1 MNLLDFVKP
10 LQEELRQL
18 LNMAG
23 YSSIEEYMSM
33 QELRVETNEEKIAFV
48 LGQMSIID
56 AIIKTLIIEDD
67 GELMIGDEEE

>member
-23 YSSIEEYMSM
+23 YSSIDEYMSM

-56 AIIKTLIIEDD
+56 GIIKTLILEDD
-67 GELMIGDEEE
+67 GNLMGDEEE

>member
-18 LNMAG
+18 LNMEG
-23 YSSIEEYMSM
+23 YSSIDEYMSM
-33 QELRVETNEEKIAFV
+33 KELKVETSDEKIAFV

-56 AIIKTLIIEDD
+56 GIIKTLILEDD
-67 GELMIGDEEE
+67 GSLMGDEEE